1 MGIAKSVRSTRN
13 STENMSALTES
24 MTSKN
29 KVPENT
35 DQDTTGKAPEV
46 CQRDAVSLLEQL
58 YDRGVL
64 GPKDS
69 RDRRAERRRDNGFW
83 LMELYEFLYHSE
95 GVARYEPFSGGAKG
109 YGAEMSDEE
118 AELRSLYHRYLR
130 GLPAVV
136 TQLLRFLC
144 KDQQMPR
151 VQTIPLAECLDQL
164 DQWRA
169 KEYKAREQRERQE
182 RE

>member
-1 MGIAKSVRSTRN
+1 MKTAKSERSSAHHT
-13 STENMSALTES
+13 TEEGHIRFNQDQQNQVE
-24 MTSKN
+24 
-29 KVPENT
+29 ENT
-35 DQDTTGKAPEV
+35 GT
-46 CQRDAVSLLEQL
+46 VSIGAIEQSNRGGALNLLEQL

-118 AELRSLYHRYLR
+118 AELRALYHRYLR

-136 TQLLRFLC
+136 TQSLRFLC

-164 DQWRA
+164 DQWRV
-169 KEYKAREQRERQE
+169 KERKARDRTS
-182 RE
+182 

>member
-1 MGIAKSVRSTRN
+1 MKTAKSGRSTAQNTIEKRASQSKQGQN
-13 STENMSALTES
+13 NRIQASTDATHTGAGTERF
-24 MTSKN
+24 
-29 KVPENT
+29 
-35 DQDTTGKAPEV
+35 TGGAT
-46 CQRDAVSLLEQL
+46 SLLEQL

-130 GLPAVV
+130 GLSAVV
-136 TQLLRFLC
+136 TQSLRFLC

-151 VQTIPLAECLDQL
+151 VQTVPLAECLDQL

-169 KEYKAREQRERQE
+169 KERKANERGE
-182 RE
+182 R

>member
-1 MGIAKSVRSTRN
+1 MGKSIETGNPEQSVSNRAQAISNKARVEDMDHEKSNET
-13 STENMSALTES
+13 MSYPQGNQSA
-24 MTSKN
+24 
-29 KVPENT
+29 
-35 DQDTTGKAPEV
+35 
-46 CQRDAVSLLEQL
+46 LLEQL

-69 RDRRAERRRDNGFW
+69 RDGRAERRRDNGFW

-118 AELRSLYHRYLR
+118 AELRALYHRYLR

-136 TQLLRFLC
+136 TQSLRFLC

-151 VQTIPLAECLDQL
+151 IQTIPLADCLDQL

-169 KEYKAREQRERQE
+169 KERKERRGRE
-182 RE
+182 

>member
-1 MGIAKSVRSTRN
+1 MKIVESEQSFKSRVQEEDKGDVMSTDSQEIVKISEASN
-13 STENMSALTES
+13 YQID
-24 MTSKN
+24 
-29 KVPENT
+29 
-35 DQDTTGKAPEV
+35 DQF
-46 CQRDAVSLLEQL
+46 SLLEQL

-95 GVARYEPFSGGAKG
+95 GVARYEPFSGGTKG

-136 TQLLRFLC
+136 TQSLRFLC

-151 VQTIPLAECLDQL
+151 VQTVTLAECLDQL